1 METNTL
7 CNRHIGPDES
17 DVKKMLEKIGVH
29 SLDELINQV
38 IPADIRLKEPIE
50 LPEPLTE
57 YAYGKHMAELAA
69 KNKLYATYI
78 GMGWYNTI
86 TPAVIQRNVFE
97 NPVWYT
103 SYTPYQA
110 EISQGRLEALMN
122 FQTAVC
128 DLTGMP
134 LANSSLLDEATAA
147 AEAVTM
153 MHGLRHVISKR
164 TMPTWCWS
172 TKRFFRKRSR
182 LCKHGRCLRALSY
195 GLVSTLLLN
204 LRPMYLPV

>member
-17 DVKKMLEKIGVH
+17 DVKKILEKIGVH

-57 YAYGKHMAELAA
+57 YAYSKHMAELAA

-110 EISQGRLEALMN
+110 
-122 FQTAVC
+122 
-128 DLTGMP
+128 
-134 LANSSLLDEATAA
+134 
-147 AEAVTM
+147 
-153 MHGLRHVISKR
+153 
-164 TMPTWCWS
+164 
-172 TKRFFRKRSR
+172 
-182 LCKHGRCLRALSY
+182 
-195 GLVSTLLLN
+195 
-204 LRPMYLPV
+204 

>member
-153 MHGLRHVISKR
+153 MHGLRPRDQQKNNANVV
-164 TMPTWCWS
+164 
-172 TKRFFRKRSR
+172 
-182 LCKHGRCLRALSY
+182 
-195 GLVSTLLLN
+195 LVDEKIFPQNARGYANTGVASGH
-204 LRPMYLPV
+204 

>member
-7 CNRHIGPDES
+7 CNRHIGPDEN

-78 GMGWYNTI
+78 GMRSEERRVGKECRY
-86 TPAVIQRNVFE
+86 R
-97 NPVWYT
+97 
-103 SYTPYQA
+103 
-110 EISQGRLEALMN
+110 
-122 FQTAVC
+122 
-128 DLTGMP
+128 
-134 LANSSLLDEATAA
+134 
-147 AEAVTM
+147 
-153 MHGLRHVISKR
+153 
-164 TMPTWCWS
+164 WS
-172 TKRFFRKRSR
+172 
-182 LCKHGRCLRALSY
+182 
-195 GLVSTLLLN
+195 
-204 LRPMYLPV
+204 P

>member
-69 KNKLYATYI
+69 KNKLYAPTSAW
-78 GMGWYNTI
+78 GGT
-86 TPAVIQRNVFE
+86 TPLRRPLFSAM
-97 NPVWYT
+97 YLK
-103 SYTPYQA
+103 TPCGTLR
-110 EISQGRLEALMN
+110 IHLIRL
-122 FQTAVC
+122 
-128 DLTGMP
+128 
-134 LANSSLLDEATAA
+134 
-147 AEAVTM
+147 
-153 MHGLRHVISKR
+153 R
-164 TMPTWCWS
+164 
-172 TKRFFRKRSR
+172 FRKGGSR
-182 LCKHGRCLRALSY
+182 H
-195 GLVSTLLLN
+195 
-204 LRPMYLPV
+204 